1 MNTKPL
7 IGLAGAI
14 FAAMTVEFN
23 NRITSITLVDIR
35 GAMGISV
42 DSGYWINSI
51 YASAMIIGMIL
62 STSWA
67 VIFSMRRVLLF
78 AIGLC
83 LFSSVLIPFSPNI
96 EIFYLLRGLQ
106 GLANGLTIP
115 LLMACALRF
124 LGPDI
129 RLWGL
134 ACYALTATFFPNLS
148 AALSAFYLDVI
159 GWKMIFFQT
168 IPFCALSAALVYFGI
183 PQDPLN
189 YSRIKTY
196 DWMGAILAIISLASL
211 STMLLHGNHLDWFHS
226 QLICVL
232 ALISAITLPWFF
244 IHEWRY
250 PSPLI
255 KPQMLE
261 IRNFAYAVIALFCF
275 VIIGMSTST
284 LPLNYLSAVHGYKPT
299 QTMWIGLQIA
309 ALQFIY
315 IPIVV
320 KLLNQAWVDSRY
332 VHGFGLLLV
341 IAGCLGASQLDTTW
355 NQDQFYFWHAI
366 SCLGQ
371 TCVVLSLLMMGTNSV
386 HPTMAIYASP
396 MINTP
401 RAISGVLGVC
411 ILDWVNRVRGEYH
424 STRLI
429 ENTAQ
434 HVFQNI
440 QGPVINPL
448 TPPVLNA
455 NGADR
460 VSGGLSALNSAIQAQ
475 QSVLVIS
482 DQYLILAGL
491 TAILFIVMLILPVR
505 TYPPRIALIKL
516 MNSHNSGKSL

>member
-1 MNTKPL
+1 
-7 IGLAGAI
+7 
-14 FAAMTVEFN
+14 
-23 NRITSITLVDIR
+23 
-35 GAMGISV
+35 
-42 DSGYWINSI
+42 
-51 YASAMIIGMIL
+51 
-62 STSWA
+62 
-67 VIFSMRRVLLF
+67 
-78 AIGLC
+78 
-83 LFSSVLIPFSPNI
+83 SVLIPFSPNI

-124 LGPDI
+124 LGPEI

-148 AALSAFYLDVI
+148 AALAAFYLDVI

-196 DWMGAILAIISLASL
+196 DWTGAILAIIGLASL

-226 QLICVL
+226 KLICVL
-232 ALISAITLPWFF
+232 ALMSAITLPLFL

-250 PSPLI
+250 PTPLI

-261 IRNFAYAVIALFCF
+261 IRNFGYAVIALFCF
-275 VIIGMSTST
+275 VVIGMSTST

-315 IPIVV
+315 IPIVIKV
-320 KLLNQAWVDSRY
+320 LNQAWVDSRY

-341 IAGCLGASQLDTTW
+341 MVGCLGASQLDTTW

-411 ILDWVNRVRGEYH
+411 LLDWVNRVRGEYH

-448 TPPVLNA
+448 TPPVLS
-455 NGADR
+455 ADGTER

>member
-1 MNTKPL
+1 
-7 IGLAGAI
+7 
-14 FAAMTVEFN
+14 MTVEFN
-23 NRITSITLVDIR
+23 NRISSITLVDIR
-35 GAMGISV
+35 GEMGISV
-42 DSGYWINSI
+42 DSGYWVSSI

-124 LGPDI
+124 LGPEI

-134 ACYALTATFFPNLS
+134 ACYALTATFPKLKRCACCLLFRCDWLEDDIFPNH
-148 AALSAFYLDVI
+148 
-159 GWKMIFFQT
+159 
-168 IPFCALSAALVYFGI
+168 PFCALSAALVYFGI

-196 DWMGAILAIISLASL
+196 DWTGAILAIIGLASL

-226 QLICVL
+226 KLICVL
-232 ALISAITLPWFF
+232 ALISAITLPLFL

-250 PSPLI
+250 PTPLI

-261 IRNFAYAVIALFCF
+261 IRNFGYAVIALFCF
-275 VIIGMSTST
+275 VVIGMSTST
-284 LPLNYLSAVHGYKPT
+284 LPLNYLSAVHGYRPT

-315 IPIVV
+315 IPIVIKV
-320 KLLNQAWVDSRY
+320 LNQAWVDSRY

-341 IAGCLGASQLDTTW
+341 MVGCLGASQLDTTW

-411 ILDWVNRVRGEYH
+411 LLTGSIEYVVN
-424 STRLI
+424 TI
-429 ENTAQ
+429 Q
-434 HVFQNI
+434 H
-440 QGPVINPL
+440 G
-448 TPPVLNA
+448 
-455 NGADR
+455 
-460 VSGGLSALNSAIQAQ
+460 
-475 QSVLVIS
+475 
-482 DQYLILAGL
+482 
-491 TAILFIVMLILPVR
+491 
-505 TYPPRIALIKL
+505 
-516 MNSHNSGKSL
+516 

>member
-1 MNTKPL
+1 MNIRPL

-23 NRITSITLVDIR
+23 NRISSITLVDIR
-35 GAMGISV
+35 GEMGISV
-42 DSGYWINSI
+42 DSGYWVSSI

-124 LGPDI
+124 LGPEI

-148 AALSAFYLDVI
+148 AALAAFYLDVI

-196 DWMGAILAIISLASL
+196 DWTGAILAIIGLASL

-226 QLICVL
+226 KLICVL
-232 ALISAITLPWFF
+232 ALMSAITLPLFL

-250 PSPLI
+250 PTPLI

-261 IRNFAYAVIALFCF
+261 IRNFGYAVIALFCF
-275 VIIGMSTST
+275 VVIGMS
-284 LPLNYLSAVHGYKPT
+284 
-299 QTMWIGLQIA
+299 
-309 ALQFIY
+309 
-315 IPIVV
+315 
-320 KLLNQAWVDSRY
+320 
-332 VHGFGLLLV
+332 
-341 IAGCLGASQLDTTW
+341 
-355 NQDQFYFWHAI
+355 
-366 SCLGQ
+366 
-371 TCVVLSLLMMGTNSV
+371 
-386 HPTMAIYASP
+386 
-396 MINTP
+396 
-401 RAISGVLGVC
+401 
-411 ILDWVNRVRGEYH
+411 
-424 STRLI
+424 
-429 ENTAQ
+429 
-434 HVFQNI
+434 
-440 QGPVINPL
+440 
-448 TPPVLNA
+448 
-455 NGADR
+455 
-460 VSGGLSALNSAIQAQ
+460 
-475 QSVLVIS
+475 
-482 DQYLILAGL
+482 
-491 TAILFIVMLILPVR
+491 
-505 TYPPRIALIKL
+505 
-516 MNSHNSGKSL
+516 